1 MIGFGALVVRGVL
14 FALVSDPYALVGVQ
28 VLDGISA
35 AVLGVMLPLV
45 AADLSRGTGHFNL
58 TLGILGAAMA
68 IGAALST
75 TLAGFMADTFGSAAA
90 FLGLTGIVFAGLV
103 LVWTSMP
110 ETRTGDR

>member
-1 MIGFGALVVRGVL
+1 MIRGVL
-14 FALVSDPYALVGVQ
+14 FALVGNPYALVGVQ
-28 VLDGISA
+28 VLDGVSA
-35 AVLGVMLPLV
+35 AVLGVVLPLV

-75 TLAGFMADTFGSAAA
+75 TLAGFMADAYGAEAA
-90 FLGLTGIVFAGLV
+90 FLGLAGIVFAGRV

-110 ETRTGDR
+110 ETRTGER